1 MAPSFCA
8 GRSGASEQNDETAHA
23 ALLGAGPRRLK
34 GALSEAAD
42 EQAAAR
48 AARAS
53 GAPKSYR
60 FEPRVIQVKQGG
72 KVTWTN
78 HDDFPHTVQILAGAD
93 AATHDLCIGKSVTI
107 SFDRAGTVYYRC
119 SLHPAQMKGEV
130 VVTP

>member
-1 MAPSFCA
+1 MTS
-8 GRSGASEQNDETAHA
+8 R
-23 ALLGAGPRRLK
+23 
-34 GALSEAAD
+34 
-42 EQAAAR
+42 R
-48 AARAS
+48 AARAVAPLALALAALATACSS
-53 GAPKSYR
+53 GSSAASDTAPFNLPDKPMATDQVQLPRSYR

-93 AATHDLCIGKSVTI
+93 AATHDLGIGKTVTI
-107 SFDRAGTVYYRC
+107 SFDRAGTVYYQC